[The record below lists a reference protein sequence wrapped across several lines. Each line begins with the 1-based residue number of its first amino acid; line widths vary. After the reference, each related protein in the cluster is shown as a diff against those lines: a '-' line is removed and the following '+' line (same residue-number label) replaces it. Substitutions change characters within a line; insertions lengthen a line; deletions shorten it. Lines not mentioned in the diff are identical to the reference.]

1 MAQFSNVGDPTLI
14 LIIVGLVAF
23 AISCFFISV
32 YSDAMDAIYTT
43 YLLDLEA
50 GGGAN
55 DRCPDELQDFIHDA
69 QDEEH
74 IVHN

>member
-1 MAQFSNVGDPTLI
+1 
-14 LIIVGLVAF
+14 
-23 AISCFFISV
+23 
-32 YSDAMDAIYTT
+32 MDAIYTT

-74 IVHN
+74 IVHNWFWSSNLYCKTSFTKF

>member
-1 MAQFSNVGDPTLI
+1 
-14 LIIVGLVAF
+14 
-23 AISCFFISV
+23 
-32 YSDAMDAIYTT
+32 MDAIYTT